1 MGTAATVPVG
11 ANENAGYVAFGDD
24 SQFKNTLAY
33 AFAIVRRAR
42 LRAIEGR
49 IGVLKERFRIP
60 KDMPL
65 HCRVLFSGQ
74 QRQKAGLGRL
84 TLKDVQSIVA
94 RVVTIMNQGPVLV
107 RYSIGDLAEFGVA
120 LGNEVEMQHESDGS
134 TVKLPVKKDPK
145 GFLGLLMQACFAV
158 PPDGSQGPPASD
170 CKIVVSEDST
180 MVEFIGPKRRRA
192 DGMYSGFSDIGA
204 PDGRVFQLQ
213 PSIVPAAG
221 QPLLQLADIAAYICS
236 HSMDDSPENAFF
248 REQRDRF
255 RYWSRSMLAAN
266 PALQPTR

>member
-11 ANENAGYVAFGDD
+11 ANENAGHIAFGDD
-24 SQFKNTLAY
+24 SQFKDTLAY

-49 IGVLKERFRIP
+49 IGVLKERFKIP
-60 KDMPL
+60 KDVSL

-74 QRQKAGLGRL
+74 QRQKTNLGHL
-84 TLKDVQSIVA
+84 TPQDVQSIVA
-94 RVVTIMNQGPVLV
+94 RAVTIMNQGPVLV
-107 RYSIGDLAEFGVA
+107 RYSVGNLAEFGVA
-120 LGNEVEMQHESDGS
+120 LGSELEIQYESDGS
-134 TVKLPVKKDPK
+134 TIKVPVKMDPK
-145 GFLGLLMQACFAV
+145 GLLGMLMQACFAV

-170 CKIVVSEDST
+170 CKIIVSEDST

-204 PDGRVFQLQ
+204 PNGTVLQLQ
-213 PSIVPAAG
+213 PSIMPAAG

-248 REQRDRF
+248 REQRERF
-255 RYWSRSMLAAN
+255 RYWSPGVFAAN